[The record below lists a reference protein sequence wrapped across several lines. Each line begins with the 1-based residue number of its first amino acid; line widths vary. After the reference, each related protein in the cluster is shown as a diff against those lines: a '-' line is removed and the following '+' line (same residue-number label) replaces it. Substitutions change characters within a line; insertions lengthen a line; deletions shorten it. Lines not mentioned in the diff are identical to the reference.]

1 MQRWG
6 WGGGVGGHSQAEAPD
21 DVTASASTL
30 ISPEGFIFNENMSG
44 CNLSQM
50 ADVCV
55 CVCVMA
61 VILHLKCVCV

>member
-1 MQRWG
+1 M
-6 WGGGVGGHSQAEAPD
+6 HSQAEASD

-30 ISPEGFIFNENMSG
+30 ISPVGFIFNENMSG
-44 CNLSQM
+44 CNLCQM

-55 CVCVMA
+55 CVMD

>member
-1 MQRWG
+1 MQRRVALGG
-6 WGGGVGGHSQAEAPD
+6 WEEMHSQAEAPD

-44 CNLSQM
+44 CMSQM

-55 CVCVMA
+55 CVC
-61 VILHLKCVCV
+61 LLRL